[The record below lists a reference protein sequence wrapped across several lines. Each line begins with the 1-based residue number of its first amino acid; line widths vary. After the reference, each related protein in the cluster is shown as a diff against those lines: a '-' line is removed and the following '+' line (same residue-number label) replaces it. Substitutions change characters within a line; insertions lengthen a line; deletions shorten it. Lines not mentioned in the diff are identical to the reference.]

1 MNEKGKSGRKSG
13 EKRPRI
19 SRGLSDKKD
28 VSARKSSRSDG
39 RGGDAPY
46 RDNNGPSRGKEG
58 GYKSAQGR
66 DDRAPKRE
74 YRKDDTSG
82 SGERDVRRSSAPE
95 RGGRYGDR
103 QREESGFKPYGAS
116 RDDRGPKREY
126 RKDDSTGSGERDVRR
141 SSAPE
146 RGGRYGDRPREEGS
160 FKPYGAGRD
169 DRGPKREYRKDDSAG
184 SGERDARRSSAPE
197 RGGRYGDRPREES
210 GFKPYG
216 ASRDDRGPKR
226 EYRKDDSTGS
236 GERDARRSSAPERG
250 GRFGDRPREEGSF
263 KPYGASRD
271 DRGPKREY
279 RKDDSTGSG
288 ERDAR
293 RSSAPERGGRYGD
306 RPREEGSFKPY
317 GAGRDDRGPK
327 REYRKDSERDGGA
340 KPAGRTFSKTG
351 GKYSKGEKEAPP
363 VPIMK
368 DIIRLNKYLADAGIC
383 SRREADKLIQAG
395 TVTVN
400 GEIVTE
406 LGTKVSIFDK
416 VIYGGQA
423 LKREKLRYVLLNKPK
438 GYITT
443 SDDPFDRKTVM
454 ELVANACEERI
465 YPVGRLDRNT
475 LGLLLLTNDG
485 DLAKRLTHPK
495 HGVKKLYHVELD
507 KPLTKNDLL
516 RIADGL
522 ELEDGLIQVDAVSYV
537 EAAESKKEIGIQIH
551 SGKNHIV
558 RRIFEHLG
566 YKVEKLDRV
575 DFANLTKY
583 NLPRGRWRHLTPQEI
598 TLLQR
603 IK

>member
-1 MNEKGKSGRKSG
+1 
-13 EKRPRI
+13 
-19 SRGLSDKKD
+19 
-28 VSARKSSRSDG
+28 
-39 RGGDAPY
+39 
-46 RDNNGPSRGKEG
+46 
-58 GYKSAQGR
+58 
-66 DDRAPKRE
+66 
-74 YRKDDTSG
+74 
-82 SGERDVRRSSAPE
+82 
-95 RGGRYGDR
+95 
-103 QREESGFKPYGAS
+103 
-116 RDDRGPKREY
+116 
-126 RKDDSTGSGERDVRR
+126 
-141 SSAPE
+141 
-146 RGGRYGDRPREEGS
+146 
-160 FKPYGAGRD
+160 
-169 DRGPKREYRKDDSAG
+169 
-184 SGERDARRSSAPE
+184 
-197 RGGRYGDRPREES
+197 
-210 GFKPYG
+210 
-216 ASRDDRGPKR
+216 
-226 EYRKDDSTGS
+226 
-236 GERDARRSSAPERG
+236 
-250 GRFGDRPREEGSF
+250 
-263 KPYGASRD
+263 
-271 DRGPKREY
+271 
-279 RKDDSTGSG
+279 
-288 ERDAR
+288 
-293 RSSAPERGGRYGD
+293 
-306 RPREEGSFKPY
+306 
-317 GAGRDDRGPK
+317 
-327 REYRKDSERDGGA
+327 
-340 KPAGRTFSKTG
+340 
-351 GKYSKGEKEAPP
+351 
-363 VPIMK
+363 MK